1 MAIFPTRPNGRP
13 LLRYPRF
20 VRKIKKRNDPPRDR
34 NKWERYALPEDMTG
48 KSFMD
53 VGCWEGVNC
62 AEAMRRNSKHVVGL
76 DLCTSD
82 GLRENVDKF
91 GFEFVQMDIFSEK
104 WLELDT
110 YDVVVCSGVLYHV
123 ENVVSLLLRLRKVT
137 GHLLVLETAT
147 RDVGIEEPLLMLK
160 TGDHDDANLSNWWVP
175 NRSAVFELLRL
186 CGFENVTAVWE
197 RERPSGSRLCVH
209 AEATGTISYERI
221 LPRKPEAMSLR
232 GGARTFD

>member
-1 MAIFPTRPNGRP
+1 MARFPTRPDGRP
-13 LLRYPRF
+13 LLRIPRF
-20 VRKIKKRNDPPRDR
+20 VRAIKERNDPPRDR

-62 AEAMRRNSKHVVGL
+62 AEATRRNAEHVVGL

-82 GLRENVDKF
+82 ELRKNVDKF

-104 WLELDT
+104 WLELDS

-137 GHLLVLETAT
+137 RGLLVLETAT

-160 TGDHDDANLSNWWVP
+160 TGDQDDANLSNWWVP

-186 CGFENVTAVWE
+186 CGFESVTPVWE

-209 AEATGTISYERI
+209 AEATGKISYERI
-221 LPRKPEAMSLR
+221 LPRKPEAMSLL

>member
-1 MAIFPTRPNGRP
+1 MGRLPTRSDGRP
-13 LLRYPRF
+13 LIRLPRF
-20 VRKIKKRNDPPRDR
+20 ARDYLKRNEPPRDR

-48 KSFMD
+48 KTFLD

-62 AEAMRRNSKHVVGL
+62 AEAMRRNAKHAVGL

-82 GLRENVDKF
+82 QLRRNVDKF

-137 GHLLVLETAT
+137 GHLLVLETAI
-147 RDVGIEEPLLMLK
+147 RDVGVEEPLLMLK
-160 TGDHDDANLSNWWVP
+160 TGDHDSANLSNWWVP
-175 NRSAVFELLRL
+175 NRAAVHELLRV
-186 CGFENVTAVWE
+186 CGFENVTEVWE
-197 RERPSGSRLCVH
+197 RKRPAGSRLCVH
-209 AEATGTISYERI
+209 AEATGSIPYERI

-232 GGARTFD
+232 GGDRTFG